1 MSNQDSRIRN
11 RQLRAYGVF
20 AIAAILLVI
29 IIIAIVGIFTGNEPT
44 DVQNSATPGGVTSGI
59 TPTPTATPESTPTP
73 DASPSDEA
81 TPTPSTSEKVVR
93 TSGGGSVNL
102 RSQASTSSDVVTTL
116 RTGQTVTVLSEENG
130 WAQVRTQDNQEGY
143 VSSEYL
149 IDRVT
154 GTVVNINSSL
164 NVRATPSATGD
175 RVGTLGNG
183 DTVTVLDTSN
193 SDWTQIVLS
202 NGQVGYCASEYIQTS
217 SAE

>member
-29 IIIAIVGIFTGNEPT
+29 IIIAIIGLFSGDAPT
-44 DVQNSATPGGVTSGI
+44 DIQNSATPGGNTSQI
-59 TPTPTATPESTPTP
+59 TLAPTATPESTPTP
-73 DASPSDEA
+73 NADPTDEV
-81 TPTPSTSEKVVR
+81 TPTPSVSEKVVR

-116 RTGQTVTVLSEENG
+116 RNGQTLTVLSEENG
-130 WAQVRTQDNQEGY
+130 WANVRTQDNQEGY
-143 VSSEYL
+143 VSSDYL

-154 GTVVNINSSL
+154 GTVVNINSTL
-164 NVRATPSATGD
+164 NVRATPSATGE
-175 RVGTLGNG
+175 RVGTLENG

-193 SDWTQIVLS
+193 SEWTQIVLS

-217 SAE
+217 NAE